1 VTDTWAHRVVVLDQN
16 GKMVREFGSFGDT
29 QDAPTAES
37 QPGLFFGPRDIAV
50 TTDGIYVVDTGNE
63 RVEVFAKDGTFQ
75 SAWGGHGSNPNQ
87 FIEPVD
93 IAIGTDSRVYVADSG
108 NARISVFS
116 RDGTPIVQWPV
127 AAWSGQAYFEPYL
140 AVDNNGLLYATSSAT
155 GSVEVYDLDGNFVTS
170 LTSTGLENF
179 QRPIGITQTANGQMM
194 VTDAGLN
201 AVLSF
206 GTVAPPVDV
215 PGSPV
220 ASPAASPIA
229 AEGSPSVIEPTPT
242 AVG

>member
-1 VTDTWAHRVVVLDQN
+1 
-16 GKMVREFGSFGDT
+16 
-29 QDAPTAES
+29 
-37 QPGLFFGPRDIAV
+37 
-50 TTDGIYVVDTGNE
+50 
-63 RVEVFAKDGTFQ
+63 
-75 SAWGGHGSNPNQ
+75 
-87 FIEPVD
+87 
-93 IAIGTDSRVYVADSG
+93 
-108 NARISVFS
+108 
-116 RDGTPIVQWPV
+116 
-127 AAWSGQAYFEPYL
+127 
-140 AVDNNGLLYATSSAT
+140 
-155 GSVEVYDLDGNFVTS
+155 VTS

-215 PGSPV
+215 TGSPV

-229 AEGSPSVIEPTPT
+229 AAGSPSVIEPTPT